1 MKGKIFMN
9 QITLDVKLYEDSG
22 ENDILSF
29 QFEDTEGKVY
39 LNSDSCQA
47 QMKEVFSRLII
58 LSLNDDIQLKLIID
72 EGYGRGLY
80 KDVCSEYIKE
90 LQKEL
95 DNVKD
100 RIRREMAE

>member
-1 MKGKIFMN
+1 MN

>member
-100 RIRREMAE
+100 RIRREMVE

>member
-1 MKGKIFMN
+1 MN
-9 QITLDVKLYEDSG
+9 QITLDVKLYEDCE

-47 QMKEVFSRLII
+47 QMKEVFSRLITI
-58 LSLNDDIQLKLIID
+58 SLNDDIQLKLIID

-100 RIRREMAE
+100 RIRREMVE